1 MQGLCK
7 RIACTKNKCSAPHSS
22 CIPATQATEDAARKL
37 QASPRPCKTL
47 RKGIPKQPAWQV
59 YKYPLH
65 MRNEITLRLRH
76 DRESD
81 HKKRSRGPAGHNR
94 LRWPWPR
101 APRCLPHSASW
112 FFHRMA
118 PALLQLSSRPA
129 APTTTQPHSHKE
141 QHSRAPAPPLS
152 MRASLLPISVG
163 CTHCSRHTTDQSAFQ
178 IQRAQG
184 TPPLRLLA
192 GKIKTR
198 PQPIKREPWPG
209 APSGPAHCS
218 TALEIQ

>member
-1 MQGLCK
+1 
-7 RIACTKNKCSAPHSS
+7 
-22 CIPATQATEDAARKL
+22 
-37 QASPRPCKTL
+37 
-47 RKGIPKQPAWQV
+47 
-59 YKYPLH
+59 

-101 APRCLPHSASW
+101 APRCLPRSASW

-184 TPPLRLLA
+184 TPPSVSWQARLKPGHNQSKGSLGPGRPLAPPIAVPRWKSSDTRLRSMRQKQNKA
-192 GKIKTR
+192 M
-198 PQPIKREPWPG
+198 
-209 APSGPAHCS
+209 SGPEGSA
-218 TALEIQ
+218 